1 MSMEAEIMTAVLLI
15 GLAGSLGVQLWL
27 AARQLSFVRAHRESV
42 PDAFRSDVSAEAHRK
57 AADYTAAK
65 TKLNM
70 VSLAWGAALLLAWT
84 LGGGLDFVD
93 GLWRGVI
100 GSDLWRGVAVV
111 ISVLFLIGVLDLPLS
126 LASTF
131 GVERHF
137 GFNRTTPGLFVADL
151 VKSAVIGLAVGVP
164 LVAAI
169 LWIMETAGAYWWIY
183 AWAVWIGFALLQT
196 WAYPRLIAPLFNK
209 FSPMTDA
216 ALRARVEKLASAI
229 GFGVKDVFVM
239 DGSRRSAHG
248 NAYMTGFGANKRIVF
263 FDTLVDALKE
273 DEIEAVLAHE
283 LGHYKLRHVQKKLF
297 AAAVM
302 SAVGWAI
309 LGWLSAA
316 PWFYAGL
323 GVAVPSP
330 HMALLL
336 FLMVGPVFAVFL
348 RPALS
353 ALSRKFEFEADDF
366 ARKFSDARALM
377 SSLVKLYRDNANTL
391 TPDPVYS
398 AFYHSHPPPALRI
411 RNLAKPS

>member
-1 MSMEAEIMTAVLLI
+1 MSIEANAMTAVLLL
-15 GLAGSLGVQLWL
+15 GLAASLGLQLWL
-27 AARQLSFVRAHRESV
+27 AARQLSFVRAHRARV
-42 PDAFRSDVSAEAHRK
+42 PEAFQADVTEEAHRK
-57 AADYTAAK
+57 AADYTSAK
-65 TKLNM
+65 TRLNM
-70 VSLAWGAALLLAWT
+70 VSLVWGAVLLLAWT
-84 LGGGLDFVD
+84 LGGGLGLVD
-93 GLWRGVI
+93 QLWRGAVA
-100 GSDLWRGVAVV
+100 SELWRGVAVV

-131 GVERHF
+131 GVERRF
-137 GFNRTTPGLFVADL
+137 GFNRTTPGLYVSDL
-151 VKSAVIGLAVGVP
+151 VKSALLGLAIGVP

-169 LWIMETAGAYWWIY
+169 LWIMEEAGGYWWLY
-183 AWAVWIGFALLQT
+183 AWAVWIGFTLLQT
-196 WAYPRLIAPLFNK
+196 WAYPRFIAPLFNK
-209 FSPMTDA
+209 FSPLTNA
-216 ALRARVEKLASAI
+216 SLRARVERLARAI

-283 LGHYKLRHVQKKLF
+283 LGHYKLRHVQKKLII
-297 AAAVM
+297 AAAL
-302 SAVGWAI
+302 SAAGWAV
-309 LGWLSAA
+309 LGWLSGAS
-316 PWFYAGL
+316 WFYAGL

-353 ALSRKFEFEADDF
+353 SLSRRFEFEADDF

-377 SSLVKLYRDNANTL
+377 TSLVKLYRDNANTL

-398 AFYHSHPPPALRI
+398 AFYHSHPPPAARI
-411 RNLAKPS
+411 RNLSKAA